1 MYKRFNICSYILQLS
16 YIRNLIARCCG
27 LIFSSLYNTPKQ
39 MLVKIFYTFLCP
51 CERKLVVCDKEYGEL
66 IEVVVKYLK

>member
-1 MYKRFNICSYILQLS
+1 MFLYFTIVVYQEFNSQMLWFDFLLTLQ
-16 YIRNLIARCCG
+16 Y
-27 LIFSSLYNTPKQ
+27 PKT

-51 CERKLVVCDKEYGEL
+51 YERKLVVCDKEYSEL